1 MKILILMPAPMKD
14 KGLLSLVEDYRKR
27 LRGRFTLE
35 VISVRAEKSE
45 SPRALA
51 IEAERLIQRIPEGF
65 LQVALD
71 ATGKQKTS
79 EAFSQWLGNR
89 VRESTR
95 GIAFLIGSANG
106 LDRNLVANANQVLS
120 LSKMT
125 LPHQMAVTLLTEQ
138 LYRADAILRGA
149 PYHR

>member
-1 MKILILMPAPMKD
+1 MKILLLLPAPLKD
-14 KGLLSLVEDYRKR
+14 RGLQALAESYVAR
-27 LRGRFTLE
+27 LRGRFSVE
-35 VISVRAEKSE
+35 IVSVRQEKSE
-45 SPRALA
+45 SPRALE
-51 IEAERLIQRIPEGF
+51 IEAERLRAQVPKGF
-65 LQVALD
+65 FRVALD
-71 ATGKQKTS
+71 ATGRQHTS
-79 EAFSQWLGNR
+79 EDFARWLDTR

-106 LDRNLVANANQVLS
+106 LDRALVQEVDLVLS